1 MRVALHTRLKPDGI
15 AGYEQAHADIPP
27 AIPALLRAGG
37 CTSWTIWR
45 NGVDLFHLVEC
56 DDWDAL
62 NAFLAD
68 KEDDQAWQARVEAFR
83 DFSLVGGDMPMPMI
97 FELPEPADIA
107 ASETAASETAAA
119 ETADE

>member
-1 MRVALHTRLKPDGI
+1 MRVALHTRLKADGI

-56 DDWDAL
+56 DDWEAL

-68 KEDDQAWQARVEAFR
+68 KEEDQAWQARVGAFR
-83 DFSLVGGDMPMPMI
+83 DFSLVGGDVPLPMI
-97 FELPEPADIA
+97 FELP
-107 ASETAASETAAA
+107 AAA
-119 ETADE
+119 TEAATEAAPGPEA